1 MEEKEKRREERERR
15 RRKGEDLIKVEYH
28 MTMTMMTYSPFFKI
42 LKKTQSFEKMK
53 SVLSL
58 LTIGSVTAWHAEYDT
73 YAQTYRK
80 TKSLER
86 EKIFLES
93 LERIKTHNER
103 NLSWKAVRNSLTKFT
118 RFFSL
123 TLRSN
128 VTGSESVL

>member
-103 NLSWKAVRNSLTKFT
+103 NLSWKAVRTHYYSIRKKITLT
-118 RFFSL
+118 
-123 TLRSN
+123 
-128 VTGSESVL
+128 